1 MINSGFY
8 LNWMDKTHGLF
19 IIDMQYRAAM
29 HGGQD
34 MLALF
39 PVSIP

>member
-34 MLALF
+34 MTALI